1 MFSPDVS
8 SLKQFYASPLGE
20 SSGVLLRDNIAGL
33 WPEAKDE
40 VLLCV
45 GYATPYIERYQ
56 SQATLAVCMPSGQG
70 AVYWPPSANNHVFMA
85 HDSELPITESSVNRV
100 LLAHALEN
108 SEQLSLVM
116 QELWRVLTPGGRVL
130 ALVPNRMGMWSRS
143 PRSPFGYGR
152 PFSMTQLRELFTQN
166 DFTIT
171 RTSSA
176 LFVPPTYLKFVWRIA
191 SKFEKVGRLLCPFF
205 GGVLLIEA
213 EKQIHGAISQPAVA
227 RGYRVPAATKP
238 AMSRS

>member
-1 MFSPDVS
+1 MFSPDVT
-8 SLKQFYASPLGE
+8 SLRQFYSTPLGE
-20 SSGVLLRDNIAGL
+20 SSCALLRDNITEL

-40 VLLCV
+40 VVLCA
-45 GYATPYIERYQ
+45 GYTTPYIERYRA
-56 SQATLAVCMPSGQG
+56 QATLAVCMPSGQG
-70 AVYWPPSANNHVFMA
+70 AVYWPPSDNNQVFMA
-85 HDSELPITESSVNRV
+85 HDSELPIAENSVNRI

-108 SEQLSLVM
+108 SEQLSLAM

-152 PFSMTQLRELFTQN
+152 PFSMTQLRELFVQN
-166 DFTIT
+166 GFVVT

-176 LFVPPTYLKFVWRIA
+176 LFVPPTYLKFVWRIG
-191 SKFEKVGRLLCPFF
+191 SKFEKIGRLLCPFF

-213 EKQIHGAISQPAVA
+213 EKQVYGAIRQPAVA